1 MHTGGGCLFG
11 WPEVGGWRI
20 FEALS
25 GPRAVP
31 SGPELRGLKY
41 GSGRRSERPLG
52 RDVDHSHPF
61 RVLDIPDQ
69 PLQGAQVTGAPLTLT
84 VAQAVSRGPLRRGNG
99 SSGDH
104 GADKRAGT
112 TVPPTNTIIGGTTQ
126 SRSVPVLL

>member
-1 MHTGGGCLFG
+1 G
-11 WPEVGGWRI
+11 WTEVGVWRI

-41 GSGRRSERPLG
+41 GSGRRSDRPLG

-61 RVLDIPDQ
+61 RVLDIPHQ
-69 PLQGAQVTGAPLTLT
+69 PLQVSQVTGAPLTLT
-84 VAQAVSRGPLRRGNG
+84 VAQALYRGPLPRSDG
-99 SSGDH
+99 SSVDH

-112 TVPPTNTIIGGTTQ
+112 TVPSTNTIIGGITQ